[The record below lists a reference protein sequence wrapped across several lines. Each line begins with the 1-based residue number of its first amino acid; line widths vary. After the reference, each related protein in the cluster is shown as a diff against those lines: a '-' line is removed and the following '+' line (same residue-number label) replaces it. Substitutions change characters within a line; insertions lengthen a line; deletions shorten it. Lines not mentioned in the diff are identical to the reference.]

1 MPGLPFYPKTKFIPA
16 AIMTKKILFLLLAAV
31 TGIAISA
38 QSSLDDD
45 LMQNIE
51 DSTKSLTSN
60 IALKDIKAGA
70 MDAKELAE
78 MFAKVET
85 FYQQKGDAG
94 DAVDLS
100 RKSKELSVEVGKEI
114 TGRNFDHANEIAT
127 SLSKTCKT
135 CHSIY
140 KKDA

>member
-1 MPGLPFYPKTKFIPA
+1 MH
-16 AIMTKKILFLLLAAV
+16 KKILFLLLAA
-31 TGIAISA
+31 TAGIAISA
-38 QSSLDDD
+38 QSALDDD

-60 IALKDIKAGA
+60 IALKDIKSGTL
-70 MDAKELAE
+70 DAKELAE

-85 FYQQKGDAG
+85 FYQQKGDAAE
-94 DAVDLS
+94 AVDLS
-100 RKSKELSVEVGKEI
+100 RKSRELSVEVGKDI
-114 TGRNFDHANEIAT
+114 TSRNFDHANELAT

>member
-1 MPGLPFYPKTKFIPA
+1 MH
-16 AIMTKKILFLLLAAV
+16 KKILFLLLAA
-31 TGIAISA
+31 TAGIAISA
-38 QSSLDDD
+38 QSALDDD

-60 IALKDIKAGA
+60 IALKDIKGGSV
-70 MDAKELAE
+70 DAKELAE
-78 MFAKVET
+78 MFAKVEV
-85 FYQQKGDAG
+85 FYQQKGDASE
-94 DAVDLS
+94 AVDLS
-100 RKSKELSVEVGKEI
+100 RKSRELSVEVGKDI
-114 TGRNFDHANEIAT
+114 TSRNFDHANELAT

>member
-1 MPGLPFYPKTKFIPA
+1 MH
-16 AIMTKKILFLLLAAV
+16 KKILFLLLAASA
-31 TGIAISA
+31 GIAISA
-38 QSSLDDD
+38 QSALDDD

-60 IALKDIKAGA
+60 IALKDIKGGSV
-70 MDAKELAE
+70 DAKELAE
-78 MFAKVET
+78 MFAKVEV
-85 FYQQKGDAG
+85 FYQQKGDASE
-94 DAVDLS
+94 AVDLS
-100 RKSKELSVEVGKEI
+100 RKSRELSVEVGKDI
-114 TGRNFDHANEIAT
+114 TSRNFDHANELAT

>member
-1 MPGLPFYPKTKFIPA
+1 MY
-16 AIMTKKILFLLLAAV
+16 KKILFLLLAAT

-70 MDAKELAE
+70 LDAKELAE

-85 FYQQKGDAG
+85 FYQQKGDAEE
-94 DAVDLS
+94 AVALS
-100 RKSKELSVEVGKEI
+100 RKSRELSVEVGKEI
-114 TGRNFDHANEIAT
+114 VGRNFDHANEIAT
-127 SLSKTCKT
+127 NLSKTCKT
-135 CHSIY
+135 CHTIY

>member
-1 MPGLPFYPKTKFIPA
+1 MH
-16 AIMTKKILFLLLAAV
+16 KKILFLLLAASA
-31 TGIAISA
+31 GIAISA
-38 QSSLDDD
+38 QSALDDD

-60 IALKDIKAGA
+60 IALKDIKGGSV
-70 MDAKELAE
+70 DAKELAE
-78 MFAKVET
+78 MFAKVEV
-85 FYQQKGDAG
+85 FYQQKGDAVE
-94 DAVDLS
+94 AVDLS
-100 RKSKELSVEVGKEI
+100 RKSRELSVEVGKDI
-114 TGRNFDHANEIAT
+114 TSRNFDHANELAT

>member
-1 MPGLPFYPKTKFIPA
+1 MH
-16 AIMTKKILFLLLAAV
+16 KKILFLLLAAT

-38 QSSLDDD
+38 QSALDDD

-60 IALKDIKAGA
+60 IALKDIKSGTL
-70 MDAKELAE
+70 DAKELAE

-85 FYQQKGDAG
+85 FYQQKGDAAE
-94 DAVDLS
+94 AVDLS
-100 RKSKELSVEVGKEI
+100 RKSRELSVEVGKDLA
-114 TGRNFDHANEIAT
+114 GRNFDHANELAT

>member
-1 MPGLPFYPKTKFIPA
+1 MY
-16 AIMTKKILFLLLAAV
+16 KKILFLLLTAT

-38 QSSLDDD
+38 SATLDDD

-60 IALKDIKAGA
+60 IALKDTKAGA
-70 MDAKELAE
+70 IDAKELAD

-85 FYQQKGDAG
+85 FYQQKGDA
-94 DAVDLS
+94 DEAVALS
-100 RKSKELSVEVGKEI
+100 RKSRELSVEVGKEI
-114 TGRNFDHANEIAT
+114 SGRNFDHANEIAT

-135 CHSIY
+135 CHTIY

>member
-1 MPGLPFYPKTKFIPA
+1 MH
-16 AIMTKKILFLLLAAV
+16 KKILFLLLAASA
-31 TGIAISA
+31 GIAISA
-38 QSSLDDD
+38 QSALDDD

-60 IALKDIKAGA
+60 IALKDIKGGSV
-70 MDAKELAE
+70 DAKELAE
-78 MFAKVET
+78 MFAKVEV
-85 FYQQKGDAG
+85 FYQQKGDASE
-94 DAVDLS
+94 AVDLS
-100 RKSKELSVEVGKEI
+100 RKSRELSVEVGKDLV
-114 TGRNFDHANEIAT
+114 GRNFDHANELAT